1 MEETLKWVLPIAIP
15 FIISLSTALISARST
30 LKKTKEETAKEIASI
45 REETAKEIARV
56 NVETLKELEIIK
68 AQTEK
73 ELALFKAQQEAKKED
88 AKNQIVNQIAGDF
101 MTSLLSSSIQGKN
114 PADAIDK
121 LKELQH
127 LVDGLKKD

>member
-1 MEETLKWVLPIAIP
+1 MIRQRLPQQLCGA
-15 FIISLSTALISARST
+15 A
-30 LKKTKEETAKEIASI
+30 
-45 REETAKEIARV
+45 
-56 NVETLKELEIIK
+56 LEIIK

-73 ELALFKAQQEAKKED
+73 ELALFKVQQEAKKED